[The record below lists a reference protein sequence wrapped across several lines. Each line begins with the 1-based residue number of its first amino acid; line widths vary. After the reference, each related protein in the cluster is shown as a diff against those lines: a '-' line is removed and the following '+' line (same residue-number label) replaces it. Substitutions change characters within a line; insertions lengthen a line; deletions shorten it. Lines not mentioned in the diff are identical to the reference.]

1 MNPQLS
7 VALTLSDKFLFQ
19 QMETITEKSQQAV
32 MFSDWG
38 RGVQPVWPPF
48 PNKPIN
54 SESSQIKSGK
64 QKWAN
69 KNKG

>member
-19 QMETITEKSQQAV
+19 QMETITEKSQQAL

-38 RGVQPVWPPF
+38 DATCLAALPQ
-48 PNKPIN
+48 
-54 SESSQIKSGK
+54 
-64 QKWAN
+64 
-69 KNKG
+69 